1 MIGIPPSPPSF
12 ICHPVT
18 SAFVREAILV
28 IESRKR
34 VYCESVLTGENYS
47 SCAKLEFVKD
57 YSFIK
62 ILQRSNRKRGLY
74 FGVTVET
81 VSQGNR
87 KPIADLR
94 STWASMS

>member
-1 MIGIPPSPPSF
+1 MRDLIEKFRVMCDWNTPPPPSPPSF

-28 IESRKR
+28 IEGRKR
-34 VYCESVLTGENYS
+34 VYCESVSTGENYS

-62 ILQRSNRKRGLY
+62 I
-74 FGVTVET
+74 
-81 VSQGNR
+81 
-87 KPIADLR
+87 
-94 STWASMS
+94 